1 MNLHISNLR
10 LLGGPLE
17 SLKDALPRP
26 QLSEEEVAG
35 LQCMKRILGKVQEM
49 REQRSSLEKQL
60 RDLIQQDDI
69 TSTLVTTER
78 ADMKR
83 IFEEQLKK
91 YEQVKVYIDQNL
103 AAQENI
109 LKALTEANV
118 QYASVRK
125 GLSQTEQQW
134 NSTVQGLVGSY
145 EAYEDLIKKSQE
157 GKEFYE
163 DLEAKASRLLERAK
177 TLCQTRAEE
186 RKPTLEKETQK
197 KPPARP
203 TAAKPS

>member
-1 MNLHISNLR
+1 M
-10 LLGGPLE
+10 
-17 SLKDALPRP
+17 
-26 QLSEEEVAG
+26 
-35 LQCMKRILGKVQEM
+35 
-49 REQRSSLEKQL
+49 
-60 RDLIQQDDI
+60 
-69 TSTLVTTER
+69 
-78 ADMKR
+78 
-83 IFEEQLKK
+83 FEEQLKK

-177 TLCQTRAEE
+177 NLCQTRADE
-186 RKPTLEKETQK
+186 RKPILEKYVLRSETLQYVFIITCGNEDYQVNKSLRLKISHFVPKDAVLFLQLCPK
-197 KPPARP
+197 KISNFLHVS
-203 TAAKPS
+203 PS

>member
-1 MNLHISNLR
+1 
-10 LLGGPLE
+10 
-17 SLKDALPRP
+17 
-26 QLSEEEVAG
+26 
-35 LQCMKRILGKVQEM
+35 MKRILGKVQEM

-78 ADMKR
+78 ADMKVR
-83 IFEEQLKK
+83 VPACRSGSEHRGVMKPQYFCTRLLSSQHIFEEQLKK

-125 GLSQTEQQW
+125 GLGQTEQQW

-145 EAYEDLIKKSQE
+145 EAYEDLMKKSQE
-157 GKEFYE
+157 GKEFYD

-177 TLCQTRAEE
+177 ALCQSRAEG
-186 RKPTLEKETQK
+186 RKLVLD
-197 KPPARP
+197 R
-203 TAAKPS
+203 